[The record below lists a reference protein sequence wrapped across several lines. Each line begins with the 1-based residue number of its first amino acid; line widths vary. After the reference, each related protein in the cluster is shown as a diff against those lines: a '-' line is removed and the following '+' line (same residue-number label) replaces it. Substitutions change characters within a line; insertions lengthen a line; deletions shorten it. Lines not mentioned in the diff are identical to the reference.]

1 MAVKVQIKVQ
11 IQRRSVKHV
20 RQDDLVQVNTL
31 KIWIFTSHG
40 RIHNTTCRFWEPGFP
55 LLTLQRSKLS
65 LTCWRLRTWQLSNV
79 AGRSLP
85 QYLRWFLRVSS
96 GKRCRNSV
104 KIYGGPQCNCHIKTK
119 LILTANYKKITN
131 RSQQIQIAHSKF
143 KSLTANSNRSQR
155 ITNRSPMAGH
165 IIQKWYEQTTNE
177 GNDQDNDR

>member
-96 GKRCRNSV
+96 GKLCRNSV

-131 RSQQIQIAHSKF
+131 RS
-143 KSLTANSNRSQR
+143 
-155 ITNRSPMAGH
+155 PMAGH